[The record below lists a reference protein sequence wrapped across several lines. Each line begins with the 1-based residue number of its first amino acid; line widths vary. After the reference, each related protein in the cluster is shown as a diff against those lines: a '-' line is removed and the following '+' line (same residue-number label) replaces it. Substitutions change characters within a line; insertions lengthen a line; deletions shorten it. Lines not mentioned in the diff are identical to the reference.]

1 MAASRDM
8 TRGNIFLHIIIYAIP
23 MILGNYLQLTY
34 NMADS
39 IIIGKYLGTDPLA
52 SVSAAGPVMTLMILG
67 ASGIGMGA
75 SIIIARLFGAEE
87 YSRLKR
93 EFSTV
98 LISGTI
104 FSLAV
109 FAIGFIFARE
119 ILVLIKTPSEILEE
133 SLTYLRIMFVGFL
146 FTFQYNIM
154 SHSLRGIGNTVMP
167 VVFLGVSC
175 GLNVLLDLLFIAN
188 FGWGSMGAGIA
199 TAVSQAVSVVCCYI
213 YIYCKVDLL
222 KLKRR
227 DFVVDRSLLGET
239 SRMGIVTALQQAAQP
254 VGKIFIQS
262 TINSCGVTVIGA
274 FNAVC
279 RVDDFAC
286 IPAQSIGSGIMT
298 CAAQNRGHKDPLRVR
313 DTMKWGL
320 LAALCYFPVIF
331 TVVQLLKH
339 PLMTLLTP
347 DGADLMIAMGISYLS
362 VKSWVFL
369 LACIVNANQ
378 GFLRGSSKM
387 HIALISTILQIS
399 VRAILVYYYVPV
411 YGIVAEAYA
420 CAIGWI
426 CQTVFGYGYYFLKL
440 RGIQRGHGDGAAV
453 AQDP

>member
-1 MAASRDM
+1 MAQARDM
-8 TRGNIFLHIIIYAIP
+8 TKGNIFLHIILYAVP

-39 IIIGKYLGTDPLA
+39 IIIGKFLGEDSLA
-52 SVSAAGPVMTLMILG
+52 AVSTVSPIMTLMVLG

-75 SIIIARLFGAEE
+75 SIIIARLFGAED
-87 YSRLKR
+87 YPRMKR
-93 EFSTV
+93 EFSTTV
-98 LISGTI
+98 IAGTI

-109 FAIGFIFARE
+109 FVIGFLFAKE
-119 ILVLIKTPSEILEE
+119 ILVLIMTPESIISE

-154 SHSLRGIGNTVMP
+154 AHSLRGIGNTLMP

-175 GLNVLLDLLFIAN
+175 GMNILLDLLFIAVYDM
-188 FGWGSMGAGIA
+188 GSAGAGYA
-199 TAVSQAVSVVCCYI
+199 TLISQFVSVVCCYV
-213 YIYCKVDLL
+213 YIYTKVDLL
-222 KLKRR
+222 KLGKK

-239 SRMGIVTALQQAAQP
+239 ARLGLITALQQAAQP
-254 VGKIFIQS
+254 VGKLFIQS

-279 RVDDFAC
+279 RIDDFAC

-298 CAAQNRGHKDPLRVR
+298 CVAQNRGHKDPLRVR

-320 LAALCYFPVIF
+320 LASLCYFPIIF
-331 TVVQLLKH
+331 TIVMVFKR
-339 PLMTLLTP
+339 PLMVLLTP
-347 DGADLMIAMGISYLS
+347 DGAELMITMGVSYLS

-378 GFLRGSSKM
+378 GYLRGSAKM
-387 HIALISTILQIS
+387 HMALLSTILQITI
-399 VRAILVYYYVPV
+399 RACLVYIWVPE
-411 YGIVAEAYA
+411 YGIAYEAYA

-426 CQTVFGYGYYFLKL
+426 AQTLFGYIYYFLVL
-440 RGIQRGHGDGAAV
+440 RRDCDNIVKAGGQNR
-453 AQDP
+453 